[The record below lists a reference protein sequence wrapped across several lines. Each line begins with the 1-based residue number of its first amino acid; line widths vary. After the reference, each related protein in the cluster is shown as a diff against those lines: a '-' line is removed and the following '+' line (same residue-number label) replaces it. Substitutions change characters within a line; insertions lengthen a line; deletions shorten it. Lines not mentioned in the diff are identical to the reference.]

1 MTTVIAKLPVLSKK
15 DTKAIRARLRKGIN
29 IPIEELDNEEL
40 LAVVEDGHILS
51 GITKQEIEN
60 WKIFAEEV
68 RYLYKANNGVRVW
81 TNGVVRMSKF
91 VEDC

>member
-1 MTTVIAKLPVLSKK
+1 MPEVKVPLYRKGTGMTTVTAKLPVLSKK
-15 DTKAIRARLRKGIN
+15 DIKAIRARLRKGIN

-60 WKIFAEEV
+60 WKIFTEEV
-68 RYLYKANNGVRVW
+68 RHLYKANNRVRV
-81 TNGVVRMSKF
+81 
-91 VEDC
+91 

>member
-1 MTTVIAKLPVLSKK
+1 MPEVRVSLYRKGTGITTVIAKLPVLSKK
-15 DTKAIRARLRKGIN
+15 DIKAIRARHRKGIN

-60 WKIFAEEV
+60 WKIFTEEV
-68 RYLYKANNGVRVW
+68 RHLYKANNRVRV
-81 TNGVVRMSKF
+81 
-91 VEDC
+91 